1 MVKSLICCL
10 FMLRKFSTQSG
21 LTDLQHA
28 SLEDKVW
35 FDCREF
41 TWHRLRFY
49 ILASLCLFRIF
60 DCLSSYLSRR
70 RTSTP
75 FHVLPTGETFL
86 VLKRWSKNVFG
97 NHQFFFNEPLLKNN
111 RQFFY
116 GLEISLFLN
125 FPTKLSTPG
134 KDQSTTFATSTL
146 PTVLCFRSSN
156 GSKFLIIHP
165 LQFNFFLPPKAWSF
179 W

>member
-49 ILASLCLFRIF
+49 ILASLCLFE
-60 DCLSSYLSRR
+60 YLIVSHLICPGGVQVLLFTFYRLVR
-70 RTSTP
+70 P
-75 FHVLPTGETFL
+75 FSVLR
-86 VLKRWSKNVFG
+86 RWSKNVFG
-97 NHQFFFNEPLLKNN
+97 NHQLRSASAKKQWAILLWPWNIPFSPIFQPSCPPQARTSQLPSQPRPC
-111 RQFFY
+111 RQFCASGNPNLQAFD
-116 GLEISLFLN
+116 N
-125 FPTKLSTPG
+125 
-134 KDQSTTFATSTL
+134 
-146 PTVLCFRSSN
+146 SS
-156 GSKFLIIHP
+156 FTI
-165 LQFNFFLPPKAWSF
+165 
-179 W
+179 

>member
-10 FMLRKFSTQSG
+10 FMFRKFSTQSG

-49 ILASLCLFRIF
+49 ILASLCLFE
-60 DCLSSYLSRR
+60 YLIVSHLIC
-70 RTSTP
+70 P
-75 FHVLPTGETFL
+75 GGVQVLLFTFYRLVRPFL

-111 RQFFY
+111 GQFFY
-116 GLEISLFLN
+116 GLEISPFLN
-125 FPTKLSTPG
+125 FSTKLPTPG

-146 PTVLCFRSSN
+146 QTILCFR
-156 GSKFLIIHP
+156 
-165 LQFNFFLPPKAWSF
+165 
-179 W
+179 

>member
-10 FMLRKFSTQSG
+10 FMFRKFSTQSG

-49 ILASLCLFRIF
+49 ILASLCLFE
-60 DCLSSYLSRR
+60 YLIVSHLIC
-70 RTSTP
+70 P
-75 FHVLPTGETFL
+75 GGVQVLLFTFYRLVRPFL
-86 VLKRWSKNVFG
+86 VLKQWCKNVFG
-97 NHQFFFNEPLLKNN
+97 NHHFFQWASVKN
-111 RQFFY
+111 QWAIFY

-125 FPTKLSTPG
+125 FPTKLPTPG

-146 PTVLCFRSSN
+146 QTILCFR
-156 GSKFLIIHP
+156 
-165 LQFNFFLPPKAWSF
+165 
-179 W
+179 